1 MARIEKTLPNFYRD
15 SIALMQVS
23 ARIEHFPG
31 IARATAVMATQANI
45 ALLEEAKLLSGK
57 TPARPNDLLIVIEGA
72 DEDAVT
78 SAMGE
83 TELALQETP
92 KSSASATGVASIPA
106 SSLEMALEDM
116 PDANF
121 ALISTPGEYAAS
133 EAEKALRLGLNVMV
147 FSANVSISDE
157 VALKRLACNQDLFM
171 MGPDCGTAIVNGI
184 PLGFANALQRGPVGL
199 VASAGTGL
207 QEVTSLID
215 RAGIGISQALGC
227 GARDLSDEVGGISML
242 QGLTALAN
250 DASTLVIVLIAKH
263 PSLTTARRIYETAK
277 KVGKPTVIAFLGVDI
292 AGTDGTNIHMAE
304 TLEDAAR
311 FAVNLSHGKRPPRV
325 PKRKRTVLTSL
336 AQEKVSRLSPQQ
348 KYIRGLFSGGTFC
361 YEAQVLLSR
370 QIGTIWSNTPVN
382 PANALSDSWTSREHT
397 LIDLGDEV
405 FTRGRPHPM
414 IDQRLRLER
423 IAQEFNDPET
433 AVILFD
439 VVLGYGAHI
448 NPAAEIADTIAA
460 VRRNREGGEHDVV
473 FVASVCG
480 TAGDPQNLTQQ
491 MDTLQKAGV
500 LLASSNAAA
509 ARLTVAVVM
518 AGRKSMDAV

>member
-1 MARIEKTLPNFYRD
+1 MSRIEKTLPNLYRD
-15 SIALMQVS
+15 SIALMQLS
-23 ARIEHFPG
+23 ARIERFPG
-31 IARATAVMATQANI
+31 ITRATAIMATQANI
-45 ALLEEAKLLSGK
+45 TLLEEAKLLSGK
-57 TPARPNDLLIVIEGA
+57 TPARPNDLLIIIEGA
-72 DEDAVT
+72 DGDAVT
-78 SAMGE
+78 SAMRAS
-83 TELALQETP
+83 ELALQETP
-92 KSSASATGVASIPA
+92 KLSASATGVASIAP

-116 PDANF
+116 PDANL
-121 ALISTPGEYAAS
+121 ALISTPGEYTAA

-147 FSANVSISDE
+147 FSANMSIDDE
-157 VALKRLACNQDLFM
+157 VALKRSARNKDVLM
-171 MGPDCGTAIVNGI
+171 MGPDCGTAILNGV
-184 PLGFANALQRGPVGL
+184 PLGFANVLRRGPVGL

-250 DASTLVIVLIAKH
+250 DASTQVIVLIAKH
-263 PSLTTARRIYETAK
+263 PSLKTARRVYEAAE
-277 KVGKPTVIAFLGVDI
+277 KVGKPIVINFLGVDI
-292 AGTDGTNIHMAE
+292 ASTDGTNTHMAE
-304 TLEDAAR
+304 TLEDAAQ
-311 FAVNLSHGKRPPRV
+311 FAVSLSRGERPPRV
-325 PKRKRTVLTSL
+325 PKRKCTVLSSP
-336 AQEKVSRLSPQQ
+336 AQKGASRLSEHQ

-370 QIGTIWSNTPVN
+370 ELGTVWSNTPVN
-382 PANALSDSWTSREHT
+382 PANALSDIWRSREHT
-397 LIDLGDEV
+397 VIDLGDEV

-433 AVILFD
+433 AVIMFD

-448 NPAAEIADTIAA
+448 NPAAEIADTIAT

-473 FVASVCG
+473 FVSSVCG

-491 MDTLQKAGV
+491 ETTLQEAGV
-500 LLASSNAAA
+500 LLAPSNAAA
-509 ARLTVAVVM
+509 ARLTAAIVM
-518 AGRKSMDAV
+518 AGRKSMGAV